1 MRDSDPRTYR
11 EGEKAKLRRRDIQ
24 YSEKQTADRQMD
36 RHTIIARPSDRQ
48 AVRDERDRERARE
61 RERVRERNKERER
74 ERKRVCLV
82 VWLVSLRPRQR
93 LGYKSWSPSSVS
105 CMEARKIVR
114 ETE

>member
-11 EGEKAKLRRRDIQ
+11 EGEKEKLRRRDIQ

-48 AVRDERDRERARE
+48 AVRDERDRESK

-74 ERKRVCLV
+74 EKESLFGCLV
-82 VWLVSLRPRQR
+82 GFFTSSSTTR
-93 LGYKSWSPSSVS
+93 L
-105 CMEARKIVR
+105 
-114 ETE
+114 